1 MIGLCS
7 LELPAA
13 ARNLYRNYHVNSIRK
28 SGTAVASLHLDFSKH
43 GTDKKRK
50 SKPPTATMSDAGHDP
65 TLSDDDVN
73 GQAAPAENA
82 DEGTPLNTV
91 EENGLEDDEDDLF
104 GDGDDGDA
112 AEDAPAYVANK
123 SSTSTRLTYPARP
136 ENSTMQSSI
145 QATMRDGQIASGHPR
160 P

>member
-1 MIGLCS
+1 
-7 LELPAA
+7 
-13 ARNLYRNYHVNSIRK
+13 
-28 SGTAVASLHLDFSKH
+28 
-43 GTDKKRK
+43 
-50 SKPPTATMSDAGHDP
+50 MSDAGHDP
-65 TLSDDDVN
+65 TLSDDEVN

-145 QATMRDGQIASGHPR
+145 QAMMRDGQIASGHQR

>member
-1 MIGLCS
+1 
-7 LELPAA
+7 
-13 ARNLYRNYHVNSIRK
+13 
-28 SGTAVASLHLDFSKH
+28 
-43 GTDKKRK
+43 
-50 SKPPTATMSDAGHDP
+50 MSDAGHDP
-65 TLSDDDVN
+65 TLSDDEVN

-82 DEGTPLNTV
+82 DEGTPLNPV

-145 QATMRDGQIASGHPR
+145 QAMMRDGQIASGHQR